1 MLHTGSDWFSIRK
14 GSVQSYWEA
23 LRSGCMATKLLS
35 EWKRMNAMDVSDV
48 YYECFLLNGI
58 PRASLPRLR
67 GGDRIRLRIVNGASS
82 TYFWLRYAGGK
93 IRVVAS
99 DGKDVVPVDVDRMI
113 IAVSETYDVILEVPE
128 SG

>member
-23 LRSGCMATKLLS
+23 LRSSCMATKLLS

-93 IRVVAS
+93 YAWWPAT
-99 DGKDVVPVDVDRMI
+99 GKTLFPLTWT
-113 IAVSETYDVILEVPE
+113 AW
-128 SG
+128 